1 MNNHN
6 FKNGKIERCQICFS
20 TKLNKVIEL
29 GYQPLANSLLNDLKE
44 ESTSEKFPIN
54 IVRCD
59 DCTLL
64 QIDFIVDQTKVY
76 HPNYPYL
83 PGITKTVDNEQKELS
98 DFLFQQL
105 NLKSDH
111 LVVDIGSNDGSLL
124 KHFKKKGIK
133 TIGVEPT
140 NIAKIANDNGIET
153 IQSFFNKIISQKI
166 IENNQKAK
174 VITCTNVFAH
184 MSTLGDVMDG
194 IVNLLDEEGVFCFE
208 NHYIMEII
216 KKVQYDTFYHEHLR
230 TYSLISLT
238 KLFEFYNLNLYDA
251 QLVSRYGG
259 SIRCLVSKQKKI
271 KTQRLKDLLNEEN
284 QALIKD
290 ADSTY
295 EKFVS
300 NIKRSKK
307 ELINKILD
315 LKKAN
320 KTIIAKSC
328 PARAVVLLNYCGL
341 NNNHLSYIAE
351 QPSSLK
357 LNLYVPGSNLK
368 IVSDDILLEDQ
379 PDYIL
384 LLAWHLSEPIIKKWR
399 ERGLKSK
406 FIVPLPN
413 LQIYE

>member
-6 FKNGKIERCQICFS
+6 FKTGKIERCQICFS

-76 HPNYPYL
+76 HLNYPYL

-105 NLKSDH
+105 NLNNDH

-140 NIAKIANDNGIET
+140 NIAKIANNNGIET
-153 IQSFFNKIISQKI
+153 IQSFFNKMISQKI

-238 KLFEFYNLNLYDA
+238 KLFEIYNLNLYDA
-251 QLVSRYGG
+251 QTVSRYGG

-284 QALIKD
+284 QTLIKD
-290 ADSTY
+290 ADKTY

-300 NIKRSKK
+300 DIKRSKK

-351 QPSSLK
+351 QPTSLK